1 MTEEPVD
8 VLLEIIDKHLAH
20 HYGQMSQTHYLR
32 GYLKG
37 VEWTKTEIRKVFE
50 R

>member
-1 MTEEPVD
+1 MSKEKID
-8 VLLEIIDKHLAH
+8 SLLEIIDNHLAH
-20 HYGQMSQTHYLR
+20 HGKQEQTHYLR

-37 VEWTKTEIRKVFE
+37 VEWTKSEIRKAFE